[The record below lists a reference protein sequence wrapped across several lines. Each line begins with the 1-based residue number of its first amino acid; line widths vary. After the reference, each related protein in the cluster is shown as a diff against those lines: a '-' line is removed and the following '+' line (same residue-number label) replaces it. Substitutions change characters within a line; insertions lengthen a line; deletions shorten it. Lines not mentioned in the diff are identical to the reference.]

1 MFLSAALVGP
11 YLLAGQYAVLAYDRG
26 DPGLLATACAWLA
39 AWGFVPYFV
48 VLGLLL
54 LLFPDGHLASPRW
67 RWVVL
72 ACLAALALATVG
84 RMFAETPVDA
94 SRGAVRNPLG
104 LAHWPNS
111 LLLVGSWASFALGV
125 PLGLVSLLQRLR
137 RSTGT
142 ERAQLQWLVL
152 GGVALLVCFGGSFFL
167 PDAVA
172 DVVFGLTLLCVPLS
186 VLVAIVRHGLF
197 DVELVLSR
205 AIVLALLTGAVLA
218 SYAAV
223 VALVGVLTPDRRSA
237 YVAVAVVALLAASG
251 RDALQAG
258 VDRLLYG
265 ERRDPYAVVD
275 RIGRRLERA
284 TGPADAV
291 EALVHELR
299 SVLRLP
305 YAGVLP
311 EDARL
316 RPVEDGAAAHD
327 VEVLP
332 LSASGRAVGV
342 LRVGHRSRGEEFTA
356 PERAALT
363 DVARRLGALLE
374 AGSLTHEVQ
383 LSRERLVTRA
393 RRSAAGC
400 AATFTTASAR
410 RWRRWPCGWSRPG
423 PDRHRSGPP
432 PRRSPG
438 SPTWPATRS
447 PRYDAWSTA
456 CARPRSTSS
465 AWSPRCASR
474 PARCVRRRAGQV
486 VATEPSS
493 RSPRRSRWRRTG
505 SRSRR

>member
-1 MFLSAALVGP
+1 M
-11 YLLAGQYAVLAYDRG
+11 
-26 DPGLLATACAWLA
+26 
-39 AWGFVPYFV
+39 
-48 VLGLLL
+48 
-54 LLFPDGHLASPRW
+54 
-67 RWVVL
+67 
-72 ACLAALALATVG
+72 
-84 RMFAETPVDA
+84 
-94 SRGAVRNPLG
+94 RNPLG

-275 RIGRRLERA
+275 RIGRRLELA

-383 LSRERLVTRA
+383 LSRERLVTA
-393 RRSAAGC
+393 REEERRRLRHDLHDGVGPELAGMALQLDSLARGWPVTWSSAAQAERA
-400 AATFTTASAR
+400 AATRCAG
-410 RWRRWPCGWSRPG
+410 RWRRCGG
-423 PDRHRSGPP
+423 P
-432 PRRSPG
+432 
-438 SPTWPATRS
+438 
-447 PRYDAWSTA
+447 STT
-456 CARPRSTSS
+456 CARRRSTSS
-465 AWSPRCASR
+465 
-474 PARCVRRRAGQV
+474 
-486 VATEPSS
+486 
-493 RSPRRSRWRRTG
+493 G
-505 SRSRR
+505 SRARS